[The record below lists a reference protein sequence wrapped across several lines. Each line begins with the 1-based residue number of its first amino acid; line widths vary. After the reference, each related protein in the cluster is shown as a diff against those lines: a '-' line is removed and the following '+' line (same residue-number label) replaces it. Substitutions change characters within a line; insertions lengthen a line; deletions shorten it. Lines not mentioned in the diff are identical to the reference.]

1 MISFGLRMQS
11 YIKTGLSQPFPGT
24 DIPLIT
30 GIRTEEIKKK
40 ILFRLPYSADMK
52 YACIS
57 VSVFLK
63 EASCTNT

>member
-30 GIRTEEIKKK
+30 EIRTERIVLSFFNFFQIK
-40 ILFRLPYSADMK
+40 
-52 YACIS
+52 
-57 VSVFLK
+57 
-63 EASCTNT
+63 E